1 MLGHC
6 PKFKANRHGCRTLR
20 LYVGTPGMGVN
31 LSGASPVCEDEDL
44 TVGGTPTVTPID
56 KALAE
61 GNCGRVTDR
70 GEEAGRQTCEAT
82 NRNRIQGRSGQ
93 ASVPCNT
100 KPSSSIRTGKCGA
113 CAGTVHVLI
122 RGDLTG
128 VPVAGLAPGAGPGRA
143 SGPGR
148 SGVSRRHSTCTA
160 HATAAG
166 KA

>member
-1 MLGHC
+1 MRMCG
-6 PKFKANRHGCRTLR
+6 
-20 LYVGTPGMGVN
+20 GTPGMGVN
-31 LSGASPVCEDEDL
+31 LSGESPVCEDEGL
-44 TVGGTPTVTPID
+44 KVGGIPTVTPID
-56 KALAE
+56 KTLAE

-100 KPSSSIRTGKCGA
+100 KPSSSIRAGKCGA

-122 RGDLTG
+122 RGDLTAM
-128 VPVAGLAPGAGPGRA
+128 PVAGLAPGTGPGRE
-143 SGPGR
+143 SGSVQ
-148 SGVSRRHSTCTA
+148 SGVSRRHSTRTA
-160 HATAAG
+160 YSTAAG

>member
-1 MLGHC
+1 MARC
-6 PKFKANRHGCRTLR
+6 QRAKVCRR
-20 LYVGTPGMGVN
+20 PVRKHHGTPGMGVS
-31 LSGASPVCEDEDL
+31 LWGASPLCEGEGL
-44 TVGGTPTVTPID
+44 KVGGIPAVTPID
-56 KALAE
+56 KTLAD

-70 GEEAGRQTCEAT
+70 GEEAGWQTCEAT

-93 ASVPCNT
+93 ASVPCNA
-100 KPSSSIRTGKCGA
+100 KPSSSMRTGKCGA

-128 VPVAGLAPGAGPGRA
+128 VPVEGLAPGAGPGRA

-148 SGVSRRHSTCTA
+148 SGVSRRHSTRTA

>member
-1 MLGHC
+1 
-6 PKFKANRHGCRTLR
+6 
-20 LYVGTPGMGVN
+20 MGVN
-31 LSGASPVCEDEDL
+31 LSGESPVCEDEGL
-44 TVGGTPTVTPID
+44 KVGGTPTVTPIE

-70 GEEAGRQTCEAT
+70 GEEAGWQTCEAT

-100 KPSSSIRTGKCGA
+100 KPSSSTRTGKCGA

-128 VPVAGLAPGAGPGRA
+128 VPVAGLAPEGGPGRE
-143 SGPGR
+143 SGSVTVR
-148 SGVSRRHSTCTA
+148 SQQTA
-160 HATAAG
+160 
-166 KA
+166 